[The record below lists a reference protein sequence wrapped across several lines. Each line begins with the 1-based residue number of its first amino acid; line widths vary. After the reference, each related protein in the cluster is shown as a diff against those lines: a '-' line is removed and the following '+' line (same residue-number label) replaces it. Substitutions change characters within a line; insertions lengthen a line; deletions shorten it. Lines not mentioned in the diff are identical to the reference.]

1 MGYQPVTVQIRPWL
15 LTGRGPFQLP
25 VVVASERT
33 DGPAAGS
40 VTLVA
45 PPGWTVEP
53 SVRPFRLAPGAH
65 LELEASVVPATDAT
79 AGRYFVAA
87 RIGDDAG
94 GFHEDVVTIDY
105 APRSDGGG
113 PDRDQTVGS
122 RSLAFAIERALRIA
136 GLDADN
142 GAVTAAAAARR
153 RDGATEAE
161 TGGELVA
168 EVLTPRISLT
178 AGQTGELRVSL
189 RNLAASEV
197 RGEAQILSPHETWPV
212 ISPWTQ
218 GFAVGP
224 GATETLTFALEPP
237 YDFAGGTYWALV
249 KVMYF
254 GRLIYTESVPVELL
268 GATATAALSAALG

>member
-1 MGYQPVTVQIRPWL
+1 
-15 LTGRGPFQLP
+15 
-25 VVVASERT
+25 VVASART

-40 VTLVA
+40 VSLVV
-45 PPGWTVEP
+45 PPGWQAEP
-53 SVRPFRLAPGAH
+53 AERPFRLAPGAH
-65 LELEASVVPATDAT
+65 LELEASVVPPAGAT

-87 RIGDDAG
+87 RIGDDDG
-94 GFHEDVVTIDY
+94 GYHEDVVTIDY
-105 APRSDGGG
+105 RPGGDGSG
-113 PDRDQTVGS
+113 PDTNLTVGS
-122 RSLAFAIERALRIA
+122 RPLAFAIERALRTA
-136 GLDADN
+136 GLESDVD
-142 GAVTAAAAARR
+142 GAAAASAASAASSAWG
-153 RDGATEAE
+153 RDGFSEAE

-189 RNLAASEV
+189 RNLAASEI
-197 RGEAQILSPHETWPV
+197 RGEAQILSPHETWPA

-224 GATETLTFALEPP
+224 GATESLTFAVEPP

-254 GRLIYTESVPVELL
+254 GRLLYTESVPVELL
-268 GATATAALSAALG
+268 GATATAALSAALR